1 MEKINYADFLK
12 KETREKEDLK
22 EKINKKTEK
31 EEEKY
36 LNFNLRYLVKRGKT
50 VRESSFIIKGFQPW
64 DGLSTFQM
72 PIPAKVYAH

>member
-50 VRESSFIIKGFQPW
+50 VRESSFIIKGFQP
-64 DGLSTFQM
+64 
-72 PIPAKVYAH
+72 